1 MSFYFILKEHN
12 FSQKQFTFEYAL
24 AVCSLSNDQSLYRLQ
39 TLIQY
44 QHDKLGYIDFEL
56 LAYLERTCVE
66 TQPIQKGHV
75 YMLYEIYKMMK
86 LPLKSMY

>member
-1 MSFYFILKEHN
+1 MNFFE

-24 AVCSLSNDQSLYRLQ
+24 AICSLSNEQQSLYRLQ

-44 QHDKLGYIDFEL
+44 QRDKLGYIDLEL

-66 TQPIQKGHV
+66 YQSIQTSHV
-75 YMLYEIYKMMK
+75 YALYEIYKMLK
-86 LPLKSMY
+86 LPLKSKLNY